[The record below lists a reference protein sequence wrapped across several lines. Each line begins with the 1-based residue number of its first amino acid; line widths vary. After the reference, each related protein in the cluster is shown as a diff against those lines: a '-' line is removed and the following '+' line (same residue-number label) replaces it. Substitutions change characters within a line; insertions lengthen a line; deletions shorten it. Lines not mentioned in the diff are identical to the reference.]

1 MRPRLSF
8 ILLLLILASH
18 SSFAQT
24 TIIKGKIQD
33 TLNNMYLPHAA
44 VTLMHASDSVM
55 ETFCRS
61 KDDGSFE
68 LRAAN
73 GDKYL
78 LMITYPGFADYI
90 DIVTV
95 KDGKTK
101 DMGNVPMVTRSHLLT
116 EFVFEQNRGAIKVKG
131 DTIEYVADSFK
142 TKDNATVEDLL
153 KKLPGLQVD
162 KNGQVTAQ
170 GEKVQ
175 KILVDGEEF
184 FSDDPAVVTKN
195 LQANAVDKVQV
206 FDKKSDQAEFTGI
219 DDGVK
224 IKTIDLKLKEDKKKG
239 YFGKVIGGGGAGDNG
254 AGKNNKGYYEN
265 QAMINRF
272 KGKLQMSVFGVMSNT
287 GKVGLGWNDAD
298 KYGSSGSNSEMSD
311 DGFYYTYSTND
322 DDVSWN
328 GTYNGQGLPTAWTA
342 GAHFANKWNEDK
354 NHINA
359 NYRFAKQNI
368 ETLGNTITQYIIPN
382 SSYTTTERNSSYST
396 AMRHNLSGSY
406 EWKPDTSQSLK
417 LTFGGN
423 YANTQTR
430 SDYSNES
437 RSALGDTVKSRGSR
451 ALNTDATSKKENVE
465 ALYRKRFKKKG
476 RTISVDVNENYK
488 EANSTSYLRS
498 YNTYFFGALD
508 TTETINQKKVNAS
521 STFSLSGKAEY
532 TEPLSKVAYIDASYA
547 LRIDNSSAAK
557 TSIDTNNTDRG
568 YTDTNALFSS
578 NYAYNVMVNTGAL
591 AMRFVYKKFNFSFG
605 GSVSDAGYKQQ
616 DLMHDTA
623 YNYNYLNFFPK
634 ANFNYK
640 FENQASLSFSY
651 SGGTRQPTLQQIQ
664 PLLDNTDPNNIETG
678 NTNLK
683 QEFRHTFSGHYNSY
697 KVLSGRYIW
706 AGGSFNLIQ
715 DAITRVD
722 SIAFG
727 TQRIYHYENM
737 NGNYAASFYGGW
749 GSRIPK
755 TDLQGGFYGSV
766 NLGHTNSKVNNQ
778 SNVSDNNVYTFGP
791 SLRYNKKDKFD
802 FSFNPQVNYN
812 DNHSTISTNAVSYW
826 SGDIS
831 LEGSVQ
837 LPLKFELGTDIDWY
851 IRQKTTVFPTNNN
864 VFKWNAYVSK
874 KFLKKSQLELR
885 ASVFDIFNQNIGFSR
900 YAESNYIYQNNYN
913 TIRRY
918 GLISL
923 IWNFTKTAAGTPAPD
938 NGGSGFMIQK

>member
-1 MRPRLSF
+1 MHTRLSF
-8 ILLLLILASH
+8 ILLLFILSANFSY
-18 SSFAQT
+18 AQQC
-24 TIIKGKIQD
+24 IIKGKVQD
-33 TLNNMYLPHAA
+33 TLNQMYLPHAA
-44 VTLMHASDSVM
+44 VTLVHAADSIM
-55 ETFCRS
+55 ETFART

-68 LRAAN
+68 LHTAT
-73 GDKYL
+73 GDRYL
-78 LMITYPGFADYI
+78 IMITYPGFADYV
-90 DIVTV
+90 DIITV

-101 DMGNVPMVTRSHLLT
+101 DMGNIPMVTRSHLLT
-116 EFVFEQNRGAIKVKG
+116 EFVFQQNRGAIKIKG
-131 DTIEYVADSFK
+131 DTIEYVADSFQ

-153 KKLPGLQVD
+153 KKLPGMQVD

-272 KGKLQMSVFGVMSNT
+272 KGKMQMSVFGVMSNT
-287 GKVGLGWNDAD
+287 GRVGLGWNDAD
-298 KYGSSGSNSEMSD
+298 KYGTSSTNSEMSD
-311 DGFYYTYSTND
+311 DGFYYSYSTND
-322 DDVSWN
+322 DDISWN
-328 GTYNGQGLPTAWTA
+328 GTYNGEGLPTAWTA

-354 NHINA
+354 SHINA
-359 NYRFAKQNI
+359 NYRFAKQNV
-368 ETLGNTITQYIIPN
+368 ESGGNTTTQYIVPG
-382 SSYTTTERNSSYST
+382 SSYTTKETNSSSSN
-396 AMRHNLSGSY
+396 AIRHNLSGTY
-406 EWKPDTSQSLK
+406 EWKPDTSSSLK
-417 LTFGGN
+417 ITFGGN

-430 SDYSNES
+430 SHYTNES
-437 RSALGDTVKSRGSR
+437 RTADGDTLRSNGTRS
-451 ALNTDATSKKENVE
+451 LNTDATSKKENIE

-476 RTISVDVNENYK
+476 RTISVNVTENYK
-488 EANSTSYLRS
+488 EANSTSFLQS
-498 YNTYFFGALD
+498 SNTYYTD
-508 TTETINQKKVNAS
+508 TIGNFTMPTNQEKINAS
-521 STFSLSGKAEY
+521 STFSLSGKLEY

-547 LRIDNSSAAK
+547 LRVDNSAAAK
-557 TSIDTNNTDRG
+557 TSLDTNNTDRS
-568 YTDTNALFSS
+568 YTDTNTLYTS
-578 NYAYNVMVNTGAL
+578 NYAYNVLVNSGAL
-591 AMRFVYKKFNFSFG
+591 ALRFVYKKFNFSFG
-605 GSVSDAGYKQQ
+605 GTVSNADYKQQ
-616 DLMHDTA
+616 DLRHDTA

-651 SGGTRQPTLQQIQ
+651 TGGTRQPTLQQVQ
-664 PLLDNTDPNNIETG
+664 PLLDNTDPNNIATG
-678 NTNLK
+678 NPDLR
-683 QEFRHTFSGHYNSY
+683 QEFRHTFNAHYNGY

-715 DAITRVD
+715 NAITRVD
-722 SIAFG
+722 DVQFG

-737 NGNYAASFYGGW
+737 NGNYAASLFAGY

-755 TDLQGGFYGSV
+755 TDIQAGFWSSV
-766 NLGHTNSKVNNQ
+766 NLAHSNSKVNKQ
-778 SNVSDNNVYTFGP
+778 ANVSDNNVYTLGP
-791 SLRYNKKDKFD
+791 RLDYNKKDKFEL
-802 FSFNPQVNYN
+802 SFNPQLNYN
-812 DNHSTISTNAVSYW
+812 DNKSTISANAISYW
-826 SGDIS
+826 STDLS
-831 LEGSVQ
+831 LSGSVQ
-837 LPLKFELGTDIDWY
+837 LPLKFEIGTDIDWY
-851 IRQKTTVFPTNNN
+851 IREKTKVFPTNNN

-885 ASVFDIFNQNIGFSR
+885 AAAFDILNQNIGFSR
-900 YAESNYIYQNNYN
+900 YAESNYIYENRYN
-913 TIRRY
+913 TVRRY

-923 IWNFTKTAAGTPAPD
+923 IWNFTKTAAGVTAPE
-938 NGGSGFMIQK
+938 NEGGIKIGK